1 MLNSD
6 KLEVMST
13 GHTKSPE
20 KMLLDFLSENDASCP
35 VCRYNLKGLTRP
47 ICPECRQDLILTV
60 GVTRLR
66 LGWWLATLAPGA
78 FSGIAAC
85 FLAIPTTGIYFEERT
100 LVWPFIGAIL
110 FGWCS
115 AAFAIMLARRRTWF
129 LARSNGQQRWV
140 VAIVWFAHFAALILL
155 VVTLA
160 PLI

>member
-1 MLNSD
+1 MLNSE
-6 KLEVMST
+6 KLDVVGAGRS
-13 GHTKSPE
+13 KSPE
-20 KMLLDFLSENDASCP
+20 QMLLDFLGENDAACP

-66 LGWWLATLAPGA
+66 LGLLLFALAPGA

-85 FLAIPTTGIYFEERT
+85 FLAIPTTGIYLEDGKIA
-100 LVWPFIGAIL
+100 WPFVGAIL

-129 LARSNGQQRWV
+129 LARSSGQQRLM
-140 VAIVWFAHFAALILL
+140 AALVWFVHFAALVLL